1 MDTNTNWTNVSI
13 QDLEKA
19 IKDYPMLE
27 SMLKP
32 ILEGKQAEEA
42 KRKALEAFTKGIE
55 KALKAIAFPED
66 IRNVIIVKHVSE
78 QDVVKINDDG
88 IEVTIPAG
96 TITYEYM
103 PNVYWLKDKPTSG
116 TGKASS
122 GISKRA
128 ITLKK
133 IVKNNDGSE
142 GLQAIGNFKSGHE
155 ACVYL
160 NLNDDGNS
168 AIRVLQANG
177 YITSG
182 YIGTNF
188 TINS

>member
-27 SMLKP
+27 TMLKP

-42 KRKALEAFTKGIE
+42 KRKAQEAFTKGIE
-55 KALKAIAFPED
+55 KALKAISFPED
-66 IRNVIIVKHVSE
+66 IRNVIIVKHISDKDE
-78 QDVVKINDDG
+78 IIKLDDG
-88 IEVTIPAG
+88 NEQTIPAG
-96 TITYEYM
+96 TITYEYV
-103 PNVYWLKDKPTSG
+103 PNVYWTKDKPTSG
-116 TGKASS
+116 KASS
-122 GISKRA
+122 GTSKRA
-128 ITLKK
+128 ITVKK
-133 IVKNNDGSE
+133 VVKNEDGSE
-142 GLQAIGNFKSGHE
+142 VLKPIGNFKSGHE

-160 NLNDDGNS
+160 DLDDAGNS

-182 YIGTNF
+182 YLGTNF

>member
-1 MDTNTNWTNVSI
+1 MDNNTNWTNVSI

-27 SMLKP
+27 SMLRP
-32 ILEGKQAEEA
+32 ILDGKQAEEA
-42 KRKALEAFTKGIE
+42 KRKAQEAFTKGIE

-78 QDVVKINDDG
+78 QAVTIKDDDG
-88 IEVTIPAG
+88 NEQTTPAG

-103 PNVYWLKDKPTSG
+103 PNVYWTKDKPTSG
-116 TGKASS
+116 NSKGSS

-128 ITLKK
+128 ITVKK
-133 IVKNNDGSE
+133 VVANEDGSE
-142 GLQAIGNFKSGHE
+142 GLRPIGNFKTGHE

-160 NLNDDGNS
+160 DLDDTGNS

>member
-1 MDTNTNWTNVSI
+1 MDNNTNWTNVSI

-42 KRKALEAFTKGIE
+42 KRKAQEAFTKGIE
-55 KALKAIAFPED
+55 NALKAIAFPED

-78 QDVVKINDDG
+78 KDEIIKLDDG
-88 IEVTIPAG
+88 TNSTIPAG

-103 PNVYWLKDKPTSG
+103 PNVYWSKDKPTSG
-116 TGKASS
+116 NGKASS
-122 GISKRA
+122 GVSKRA
-128 ITLKK
+128 ITVKKVVNEDGIEALKP
-133 IVKNNDGSE
+133 
-142 GLQAIGNFKSGHE
+142 IGNFKSGHE

-160 NLNDDGNS
+160 DLDDAGNS

-182 YIGTNF
+182 YLGTNF
-188 TINS
+188 TINN

>member
-1 MDTNTNWTNVSI
+1 MDNNTNWTNVSI

-27 SMLKP
+27 SMLRP
-32 ILEGKQAEEA
+32 ILESKQSEEA
-42 KRKALEAFTKGIE
+42 KRKAQESFTKGIE

-66 IRNVIIVKHVSE
+66 IRNVIIVKHVSDKDEIIKLGDGNE
-78 QDVVKINDDG
+78 Q
-88 IEVTIPAG
+88 TIPAG

-103 PNVYWLKDKPTSG
+103 PNVYWTKDKPTSG
-116 TGKASS
+116 NGKASS
-122 GISKRA
+122 GVSKRA
-128 ITLKK
+128 ITVKK
-133 IVKNNDGSE
+133 VVVNEDGSE
-142 GLQAIGNFKSGHE
+142 GLQPIGNFKSGHE

-160 NLNDDGNS
+160 DLDDAGNS

-182 YIGTNF
+182 YLGTNF